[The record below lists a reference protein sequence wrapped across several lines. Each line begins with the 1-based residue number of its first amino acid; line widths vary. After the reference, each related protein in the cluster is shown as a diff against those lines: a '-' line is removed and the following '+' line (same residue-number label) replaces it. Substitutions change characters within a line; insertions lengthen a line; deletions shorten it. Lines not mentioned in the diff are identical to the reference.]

1 MSPIELIEQ
10 IKSLTPDQQREV
22 SAHVE
27 RLATERP
34 RVSEGLVDRINA
46 RRERLASLYGPFE
59 DSTDDIR
66 RLRDEGR

>member
-1 MSPIELIEQ
+1 MSTTELIEQ

-22 SAHVE
+22 GEHVE
-27 RLATERP
+27 RLTRVQP
-34 RVSEGLVDRINA
+34 RVPQGLVERINA

-59 DSTDDIR
+59 DSADDIR

>member
-1 MSPIELIEQ
+1 MSTTELIEQ

-22 SAHVE
+22 GEHVE
-27 RLATERP
+27 RLT
-34 RVSEGLVDRINA
+34 RVQPGVSQGLVERINA
-46 RRERLASLYGPFE
+46 RRKRLASLYGPFE